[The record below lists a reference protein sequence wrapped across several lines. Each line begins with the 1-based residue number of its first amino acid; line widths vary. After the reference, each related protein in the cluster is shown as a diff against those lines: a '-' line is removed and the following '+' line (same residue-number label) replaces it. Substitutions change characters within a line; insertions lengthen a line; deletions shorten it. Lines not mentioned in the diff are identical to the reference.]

1 MIDQIFQFNDKLS
14 RILED
19 SEVQL
24 KDLIENGIDIT
35 ELTSES
41 RKQLE
46 VDIKVNNS

>member
-41 RKQLE
+41 KKQLE